1 MKHETL
7 DDELAMLCEQSV
19 LANIAPPTDEE
30 RAKTVRCLAAH
41 AASSRE
47 LAEWLDM
54 LGLSAGEG
62 KPHG

>member
-7 DDELAMLCEQSV
+7 DDELAMMREQSV
-19 LANIAPPTDEE
+19 LANIAPPTEEE
-30 RAKTVRCLAAH
+30 RARTVRFLAAH
-41 AASSRE
+41 AATSQE

-62 KPHG
+62 KFPC

>member
-7 DDELAMLCEQSV
+7 DDEWAMVHEQSV
-19 LANIAPPTDEE
+19 LANIAAPTEEE

-41 AASSRE
+41 AASSQE

-62 KPHG
+62 RFPC